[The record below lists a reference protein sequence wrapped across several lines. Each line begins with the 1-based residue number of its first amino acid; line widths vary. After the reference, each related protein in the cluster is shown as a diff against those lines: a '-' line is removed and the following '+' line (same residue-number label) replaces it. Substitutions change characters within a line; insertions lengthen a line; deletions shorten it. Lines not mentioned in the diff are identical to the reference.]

1 MAMNNDN
8 ATRSSSLFSLN
19 QNTTQTIIDKCM
31 MYRGGWSSINI
42 SVLAKL
48 TCSTLALIVLFLNLQ
63 GSNPGLLT
71 NEVMCRS
78 DASENN
84 NATITIN
91 NNNGSDHCC
100 DDEITADLNERQSFL
115 EPLPLLH
122 SSSHKATLSTHHHQH
137 HQQQSQLSNKKLL
150 YPHTRRKYCTTCHIH
165 PPLRS
170 HHCKVCNQCCATFD
184 HHCQFLDTC
193 IGERSCS
200 KRSQ

>member
-19 QNTTQTIIDKCM
+19 QNTTQTIIDKC
-31 MYRGGWSSINI
+31 GSSSISM

-71 NEVMCRS
+71 NEVMCRL

-150 YPHTRRKYCTTCHIH
+150 STHGENTAPHVASIH
-165 PPLRS
+165 PPDPIIARS
-170 HHCKVCNQCCATFD
+170 ATDVVPHSTIIVNF
-184 HHCQFLDTC
+184 
-193 IGERSCS
+193 
-200 KRSQ
+200 